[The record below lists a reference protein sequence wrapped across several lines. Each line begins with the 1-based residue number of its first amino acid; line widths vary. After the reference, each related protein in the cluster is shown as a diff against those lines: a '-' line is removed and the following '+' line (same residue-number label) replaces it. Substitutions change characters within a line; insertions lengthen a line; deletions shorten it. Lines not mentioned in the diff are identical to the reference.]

1 MLRTRRSPSRTVHNL
16 DGVWDLQVDSANVGI
31 EESWFAQNLANP
43 RPMPV
48 PASYN
53 DVTTDN
59 ELRDHVGW
67 VWYQR
72 LVYAPRLAADDRLFV
87 RFGSATHSARVWVN
101 GTEVAGHVG
110 GYLPFE
116 ADITELVSAG
126 ERFRL
131 TVAVDNR
138 LSWQTIPPGFV
149 LADALGRDHQ
159 HYLHDFYNYAGL
171 HRSVELYTRPA
182 VAVTDVTIVTTIDGT
197 TGVVNYTVEAEGVSE
212 VRVRVLDAS
221 DDEVASA
228 TGARGRIEVPHA
240 QLWAPGDGYLY
251 TLEICADADVYP
263 QPFGIRTVEIKDKKF
278 LINGKEFY
286 FRGYGRHEDNLVR
299 GKGHDDVMMV
309 HDFELM
315 KWQGANSFRTSHYP
329 YAEEVMDFADREG
342 VVVIDETAA
351 VGLNTALWGG
361 GGLMGGVG
369 LPPTFSPGTIND
381 TTRDVHQ
388 AHIRELIARDK
399 NHPCVA
405 VWSIA
410 NEPDSGADGAREYF
424 APLIQAARDAD
435 PTRPVGYVNVGY
447 ATPDKE
453 RVADLCDLVM
463 LNRYYGWYSE
473 NNNLPLAEKN
483 LRDEIDGWI
492 ELVPDHP
499 IIFTE
504 YGPDTLGGLR
514 DFHAWPW
521 SEDYQVAFFEAYHRV
536 FDDYP
541 QVVGEQMWNFADF
554 QTNAGIIRVDGNKK
568 GMFTRDRKPKA
579 AAFAVRER
587 WLRLRDEQGS

>member
-1 MLRTRRSPSRTVHNL
+1 
-16 DGVWDLQVDSANVGI
+16 
-31 EESWFAQNLANP
+31 
-43 RPMPV
+43 
-48 PASYN
+48 
-53 DVTTDN
+53 
-59 ELRDHVGW
+59 
-67 VWYQR
+67 
-72 LVYAPRLAADDRLFV
+72 
-87 RFGSATHSARVWVN
+87 
-101 GTEVAGHVG
+101 
-110 GYLPFE
+110 
-116 ADITELVSAG
+116 
-126 ERFRL
+126 
-131 TVAVDNR
+131 
-138 LSWQTIPPGFV
+138 
-149 LADALGRDHQ
+149 
-159 HYLHDFYNYAGL
+159 
-171 HRSVELYTRPA
+171 
-182 VAVTDVTIVTTIDGT
+182 
-197 TGVVNYTVEAEGVSE
+197 
-212 VRVRVLDAS
+212 
-221 DDEVASA
+221 
-228 TGARGRIEVPHA
+228 
-240 QLWAPGDGYLY
+240 
-251 TLEICADADVYP
+251 
-263 QPFGIRTVEIKDKKF
+263 
-278 LINGKEFY
+278 
-286 FRGYGRHEDNLVR
+286 
-299 GKGHDDVMMV
+299 
-309 HDFELM
+309 
-315 KWQGANSFRTSHYP
+315 
-329 YAEEVMDFADREG
+329 
-342 VVVIDETAA
+342 
-351 VGLNTALWGG
+351 
-361 GGLMGGVG
+361 MGGVG

-483 LRDEIDGWI
+483 LRDEINGWI

-521 SEDYQVAFFEAYHRV
+521 SEDYQVAFFEVYHRV